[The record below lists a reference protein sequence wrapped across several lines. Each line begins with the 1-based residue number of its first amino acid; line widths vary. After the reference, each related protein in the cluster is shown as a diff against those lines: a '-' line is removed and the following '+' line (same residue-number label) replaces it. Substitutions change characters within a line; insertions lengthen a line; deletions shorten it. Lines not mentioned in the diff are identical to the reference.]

1 MGSLKALT
9 LAGVLAAGVIHTAQ
23 AADLL
28 PPPPAIE
35 APLRGTMSET
45 SGFYLRGD
53 VGVGIAGATNL
64 KQSFDAGF
72 TVPGLRVD
80 ADKRGDQAFAGVGV
94 GYKFNNWF
102 RADLTGEYRSAAS
115 WNAIA
120 SWSNGAATPAACV
133 SGRCYDHYTGHIANS
148 VFLANAYADLGTWSG
163 LTPFVGVGLGTAQHR
178 FQSLTD
184 VDHQLGA
191 FGYAGDKSSWK
202 FAWALMAGL
211 SYDVTQNLKLELG
224 YRYLNMGKAASGHIV
239 CQVAPGGACGNEVQ
253 RVKMDSHDIR
263 LGMRWM
269 LGGDTAVAAAM
280 PAPLVRKY

>member
-1 MGSLKALT
+1 MGSLKT
-9 LAGVLAAGVIHTAQ
+9 LAIAGAVAMIATSAAPLAPAF
-23 AADLL
+23 AADLIPPPMMA
-28 PPPPAIE
+28 PPPPPMDWAATASIC
-35 APLRGTMSET
+35 AAT
-45 SGFYLRGD
+45 S
-53 VGVGIAGATNL
+53 VSAE
-64 KQSFDAGF
+64 
-72 TVPGLRVD
+72 
-80 ADKRGDQAFAGVGV
+80 KRGDQAFAGVGV

-102 RADLTGEYRSAAS
+102 RADLTGEYRTAAE

-120 SWSNGAATPAACV
+120 SYKPAAPPAACV
-133 SGRCYDHYTGHIANS
+133 TGRCFDHYTGRIANS

-191 FGYAGDKSSWK
+191 FGYAADKSSWK

-224 YRYLNMGKAASGHIV
+224 YRYLNMGKATSGHIV
-239 CQVAPGGACGNEVQ
+239 CQVPVGGACGNEVQ

-269 LGGDTAVAAAM
+269 LGGETAVAAAM